1 MEFWIKIV
9 LLCLGGSCVM
19 LLAHTYVIYPRWTI
33 HRAKGRGDKLP
44 AVDAHDASFDPE
56 IVVVMAVYNEAS
68 CLEATLRSIKA
79 NTAGRKCRILAGSDG
94 STDGSDEIGHRLAGD
109 WSALEY
115 RVFGG
120 RQGKMRI
127 VNELIRSVRPT
138 LADPDN
144 ALLVMCDANI
154 VWGEGL
160 LSKLVRHFV
169 RQEIGQVGAAPHDP
183 AKQRPGI
190 GDHEDAYI
198 DGENRLKHA
207 EGILWGCTIGAFGAC
222 HAMRFRLFEHI
233 PENYSDEDF
242 FLSMHCL
249 ASGYETHLDLEAIC
263 YESVSVDIREEFR
276 RKRRISRGNFQNL
289 AHFRELLTARSPH
302 LEERPGPALRPE
314 LLTLAYAFW
323 SHKGLRWYGPHLLI
337 VGMLAA
343 FALAIID
350 LRFAWPAGLLSL
362 ALAAAGTDVLLS
374 RFAPSEWSWH
384 LRPLRIVRYFFSMNI
399 ALFLGWYDFMR
410 GSCQGFWEPIRRVE
424 ASHPGETI
432 EAVKG

>member
-1 MEFWIKIV
+1 MEFWIKII
-9 LLCLGGSCVM
+9 LFMLGGSCAL
-19 LLAHTYVIYPRWTI
+19 LLAHTYAFYPWWTVR
-33 HRAKGRGDKLP
+33 RAKGRSTDLP
-44 AVDAHDASFDPE
+44 PLTADDTNSSPE
-56 IVVVMAVYNEAS
+56 VVVVMAVYNEAT

-79 NTAGRKCRILAGSDG
+79 NTSGRNCRILAGSDG
-94 STDGSDEIGHRLAGD
+94 STDGSDEIGRRLAAD
-109 WSALEY
+109 WPALEY

-138 LADPDN
+138 LSDPDS
-144 ALLVMCDANI
+144 AILVMCDANI
-154 VWGEGL
+154 VWGGEL

-169 RQEIGQVGAAPHDP
+169 RPEIGQVGAAPHDP
-183 AKQRPGI
+183 AKRRPGI

-198 DGENRLKHA
+198 NGENRLKHA
-207 EGILWGCTIGAFGAC
+207 EGQLWGCTIGAFGAC

-249 ASGYETHLDLEAIC
+249 ASGYETHLDLEALC

-276 RKRRISRGNFQNL
+276 RKRRISRGNFQNF
-289 AHFRELLTARSPH
+289 AHFRELLTARSPR
-302 LEERPGPALRPE
+302 LGERAGPALRPG

-323 SHKGLRWYGPHLLI
+323 SHKGLRWYGPHLL
-337 VGMLAA
+337 VLGTLAA
-343 FALAIID
+343 FGLALLD

-362 ALAAAGTDVLLS
+362 AFAAAGADALLS
-374 RFAPSEWSWH
+374 RLAPSEWSWH

-399 ALFLGWYDFMR
+399 ALFLGWYDYMR

-424 ASHPGETI
+424 ASKSGDPIKVVNG
-432 EAVKG
+432 

>member
-9 LLCLGGSCVM
+9 LLCLGGGCLL

-33 HRAKGRGDKLP
+33 HRAKGLATDLP
-44 AVDAHDASFDPE
+44 AVDAQDAFLDPE

-79 NTAGRKCRILAGSDG
+79 NTAGRRCRILAGSDG
-94 STDGSDEIGHRLAGD
+94 STDDSDEIGQRLAVE
-109 WSALEY
+109 WSELEY

-138 LADPDN
+138 LSDPDN

-154 VWGEGL
+154 IWGDGL

-198 DGENRLKHA
+198 DGENRLKQA

-222 HAMRFRLFEHI
+222 HAMRFRLFEPI

-263 YESVSVDIREEFR
+263 YESVSVDIRQEFR

-289 AHFRELLTARSPH
+289 AHFRELLTVQAPH
-302 LEERPGPALRPE
+302 PGARPGPAIRPG

-343 FALAIID
+343 FALAIMD
-350 LRFAWPAGLLSL
+350 LRFALPAVLLCL

-374 RFAPSEWSWH
+374 RLAPSEWSWH
-384 LRPLRIVRYFFSMNI
+384 LRPLRIIRYFFSMNV

-410 GSCQGFWEPIRRVE
+410 GSCQGFWEPTRRV
-424 ASHPGETI
+424 ATSHPGETI